1 MKILAIPFMF
11 ILIATQGSEIP
22 DVNLSVSFHEQV
34 EGQAQ
39 RKPIYFLDVVCRSG
53 ECSYTYVSLNDCGG
67 AGSGSSTFYPK
78 VQSASTRDGDLKVSN
93 NGAVLTLQQTGE
105 DSVGSWTNTFDIGYE
120 PTRDGSPATSI
131 VSFKGNFVK
140 TSELVKRPTRIDYVP
155 LPRAFQQ
162 IDLDCPVLAPG
173 VAPR

>member
-1 MKILAIPFMF
+1 MKMFAIPFMLLLF
-11 ILIATQGSEIP
+11 PVQGSEIP
-22 DVNLSVSFHEQV
+22 DVKLSVSFHEQV

-39 RKPIYFLDVVCRSG
+39 RKPIYFLDVVCRRG

-67 AGSGSSTFYPK
+67 GSGSSFYPK
-78 VQSASTRDGDLKVSN
+78 VQSASSRDGDLKVSN
-93 NGAVLTLQQTGE
+93 KGSVLTLQQTGE
-105 DSVGSWTNTFDIGYE
+105 DSVGSWVNTFDIGYE
-120 PTRDGSPATSI
+120 PTRDGSPATTI

-173 VAPR
+173 VAPQ